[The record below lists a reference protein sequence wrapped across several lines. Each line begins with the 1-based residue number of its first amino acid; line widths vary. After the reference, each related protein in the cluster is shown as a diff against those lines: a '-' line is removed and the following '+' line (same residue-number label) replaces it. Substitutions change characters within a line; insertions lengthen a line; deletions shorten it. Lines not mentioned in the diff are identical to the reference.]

1 MVATFLKSL
10 DTHAPARPPQRGP
23 ERRRRNTRV
32 AIVRVRRVQLVVG
45 GSLVLLLVIGLG
57 VFTLAT
63 AMGSSTTASSSL
75 LRSSMSS
82 KLVAADGTPF
92 ANLHGEINRDP
103 VPLAEIPKSL
113 RDAVIAIEDR
123 RFYRHNGLDFRGT
136 ARALYNNLRGNRQG
150 GSTIT
155 QQLAKNLYFHG
166 RPRSFFTKITET
178 TLAFGLELVSS
189 KDQILSRYLN
199 TAYFGRGSYGVQA
212 AARSYFRKD
221 VTDLTLSESALLA
234 GLIHSPA
241 RYDFAVSDAP
251 EEQQARK
258 AAALARRSIVLDAM
272 KNVRL
277 VSAAVVEK
285 ARAEPV
291 RIEPPIDP
299 KWEHPFYVDAAL
311 RELGVLKNRGDAAPD
326 KRFDFLG
333 STHTERAQ
341 AVYRNGLKIHTA
353 LDPEIQENA
362 ERAMSSQLPDGVL
375 PKASAALVTVEPG
388 SGRIRALIGGRDY
401 YPESC
406 EDPSSTN
413 PICRHAKVN
422 LALGSLAGGSGRQP
436 GSSFKPIVLA
446 AALEK
451 GLSLRQ
457 TLDGSPFKVRLDEN
471 DEWKVE
477 NYEGSAGGTMSV
489 VDATVRSVNAAYA
502 RLEVQYLG
510 DGESLAGSK
519 KVAEM
524 ARKLGISFPTP
535 DELKDRCGDD
545 FNKVGRCTPA
555 ENIPAVALGAKEVS
569 PLDMAGAYATF
580 ANDGVYVR
588 PTLVTKIVDADG
600 KVLYDAEP
608 ERRRAISSDTA
619 RGMAHVL
626 RQAVERGTG
635 TAAQINGHT
644 VAGKTGT
651 SQMWRDAWFAG
662 YTPELTTV
670 VWMGNP
676 TVESMVP
683 GNGYPRKITGGSYP
697 ARLWHEAMAP
707 TLHGRSPKGFP
718 DAPQKLFGPS
728 VKLKPIK
735 GEEKTGETSE
745 LGELLRRERSGERI
759 VVHRACPPG
768 GGNGIRVW
776 KEEKVGGET
785 HVWRSR
791 AVC

>member
-1 MVATFLKSL
+1 MAVLR
-10 DTHAPARPPQRGP
+10 D
-23 ERRRRNTRV
+23 
-32 AIVRVRRVQLVVG
+32 RRVQLVVA
-45 GSLVLLLVIGLG
+45 GSLIILLVIGVGGLL
-57 VFTLAT
+57 LAT
-63 AMGSSTTASSSL
+63 AMGSNATASSSL

-82 KLVAADGTPF
+82 KLIASDGSAF

-113 RDAVIAIEDR
+113 RDAVVAVEDR
-123 RFYRHNGLDFRGT
+123 RFYGHNGLDIRGT
-136 ARALYNNLRGNRQG
+136 ARALYNNIRGNRQG

-166 RPRSFFTKITET
+166 RPRSYFTKITET
-178 TLAFGLELVSS
+178 ALAFGLELVSS
-189 KDQILSRYLN
+189 KEQILSRYLN

-221 VTDLTLSESALLA
+221 VTDLTLSESAFLA

-251 EEQQARK
+251 EEQRSRK
-258 AAALARRSIVLDAM
+258 AAAVARRNIVLDAM
-272 KNVRL
+272 KDVRL
-277 VSAAVVEK
+277 VSAAVAEK

-291 RIEPPIDP
+291 RIEPPIDQ
-299 KWEHPFYVDAAL
+299 KWEHPFYVDAVL
-311 RELGVLKNRGDAAPD
+311 RELGVLKNRGDEPPD

-341 AVYRNGLKIHTA
+341 AVYRSGLKIHTA
-353 LDPEIQENA
+353 LDPKIQSNA

-388 SGRIRALIGGRDY
+388 SGRVRALIGGRDY
-401 YPESC
+401 YPDTC
-406 EDPSSTN
+406 DGPSATN
-413 PICRHAKVN
+413 PICRHGKVN
-422 LALGSLAGGSGRQP
+422 LALGSLAGGSGRQA

-535 DELKDRCGDD
+535 DELKDRCGDEY
-545 FNKVGRCTPA
+545 NKVGRCTPA

-580 ANDGVYVR
+580 ANDGVYAR

-600 KVLYDAEP
+600 KVLYEAEP
-608 ERRRAISSDTA
+608 ESRRAISSDTA

-635 TAAQINGHT
+635 TAARVDGHT

-707 TLHGRSPKGFP
+707 TLAGREPKDFP
-718 DAPQKLFGPS
+718 AAPEKLFGPP

-735 GEEKTGETSE
+735 GEEKKEESTGGSS
-745 LGELLRRERSGERI
+745 LGDLLKRERSGERI
-759 VVHRACPPG
+759 VVHRECPPG

-776 KEEKVGGET
+776 KEEKVGDET
-785 HVWRSR
+785 HIWRSR